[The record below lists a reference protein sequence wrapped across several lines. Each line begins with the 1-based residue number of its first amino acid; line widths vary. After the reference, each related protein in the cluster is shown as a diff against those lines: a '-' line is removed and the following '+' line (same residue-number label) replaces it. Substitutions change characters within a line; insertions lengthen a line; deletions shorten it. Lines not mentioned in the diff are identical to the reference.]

1 MVRRQ
6 NAGGENAGGQN
17 PPKNCMVGENAAR
30 FCVG

>member
-1 MVRRQ
+1 MVRGQ

-30 FCVG
+30 FWVG